1 MAKPL
6 TLRVRPIVLKPSAE
20 FMGEKPTG
28 VGYWGFVRS
37 RSDYEG
43 ELRAIGSDLNNIVND
58 LSREGYLISLEPILE
73 FSSMDDFMNHTDE
86 LRGTHLAIL
95 LPVFPIALYQ
105 YPERSIL
112 TALLSIV
119 DYVAVYDRF
128 SEHIYSGT
136 LFAPPLYQNLASI
149 RPDLARRIVLAEG
162 DLNLVKSTMRVVY
175 ALEKLKNTTVVM
187 VGEPNYDFGGWAT
200 LAKGA
205 SVFGFKVKHITYSK
219 FVSDF
224 EAKLKDANAVKEAG
238 RIADDYVAKGRAEA
252 SIRVKYELPEPDE
265 DRRIRAGAYYLTLM
279 DYLREADSDWVTVN
293 CLSVN
298 TLGRVKA
305 TPCMA
310 FSIMNDS
317 GLVGT
322 CEADPT
328 AMIAHYLMRWIAN
341 KPVAFYDP
349 TVNIGEGKLILAHCT
364 SPTRMLGYGREGF
377 RYIATTHHESNTSV
391 APKVLYEPGT
401 VTIVGLSHDLSRIL
415 VIRGEATGP
424 TFLRI
429 CRDQVEVKVNEAK
442 AALDNWQGFHWVMA
456 YGDYVNEVELL
467 AKLTGIQMIKV
478 T

>member
-6 TLRVRPIVLKPSAE
+6 TLRVRPIILKPSAE
-20 FMGEKPTG
+20 FMGEKPTE

-58 LSREGYLISLEPILE
+58 LSREGYLISLEPTLE

-95 LPVFPIALYQ
+95 LPIFPVALYQ

-136 LFAPPLYQNLASI
+136 LFAPPLYQNLALI

-175 ALEKLKNTTVVM
+175 ALERLKNTTVVM

-238 RIADDYVAKGRAEA
+238 RIADDYAAKGRAEA

-265 DRRIRAGAYYLTLM
+265 DKRIRAGAYYLTLM
-279 DYLREADSDWVTVN
+279 DYLKEADSDWVTVN

-298 TLGRVKA
+298 TLGKVKA

-322 CEADPT
+322 C
-328 AMIAHYLMRWIAN
+328 
-341 KPVAFYDP
+341 
-349 TVNIGEGKLILAHCT
+349 
-364 SPTRMLGYGREGF
+364 
-377 RYIATTHHESNTSV
+377 
-391 APKVLYEPGT
+391 
-401 VTIVGLSHDLSRIL
+401 
-415 VIRGEATGP
+415 
-424 TFLRI
+424 
-429 CRDQVEVKVNEAK
+429 
-442 AALDNWQGFHWVMA
+442 
-456 YGDYVNEVELL
+456 
-467 AKLTGIQMIKV
+467 
-478 T
+478 